1 MSSGDCKK
9 VRRPLISKKREV
21 DLGQVVE
28 TPKAVLDQ
36 RGVSREEREAWRRAM
51 GNEYVYNP
59 RGITLAQLAN
69 NSRLG
74 NIPFGTVVQWSRWDN
89 WVELRKAFGE
99 RVRRMVELRI
109 ANDHVQA
116 QINEL
121 RYLIKM
127 HGDLQTKLET
137 AIAEMPLKSCEAAI
151 GAFLKLDERIDERRQ
166 QLRAVLV
173 QRNPPE
179 ESDGEADAAQK
190 SAVQVTPRLSDAEV
204 VAASKAILRERW
216 ATSTKSEPD
225 AAGVAEGVPVKKKR
239 PPPPPNGGGG
249 PPGKNEL

>member
-1 MSSGDCKK
+1 MSSGDVKRK
-9 VRRPLISKKREV
+9 VRRPLISITREAEP
-21 DLGQVVE
+21 GVVE
-28 TPKAVLDQ
+28 APKAVLDE
-36 RGVSREEREAWRRAM
+36 RGVNREEREAWRRAM

-69 NSRLG
+69 NPRLG
-74 NIPFGTVVQWSRWDN
+74 NIPIGTVVQWSRWDN

-99 RVRRMVELRI
+99 RVRRMVETRI

-127 HGDLQTKLET
+127 HGDLQKKLEV
-137 AIAEMPLKSCEAAI
+137 AIADMPLKSCEAAI

-179 ESDGEADAAQK
+179 EPGEDAEAAAPTAAQI
-190 SAVQVTPRLSDAEV
+190 TPRLSDAEV
-204 VAASKAILRERW
+204 VAAGKAILRERW
-216 ATSTKSEPD
+216 ARPTSEPQ
-225 AAGVAEGVPVKKKR
+225 AGELPEAVPQRKKR
-239 PPPPPNGGGG
+239 PPPGRGDVGAPPKSE
-249 PPGKNEL
+249 P

>member
-1 MSSGDCKK
+1 MSSGEPRRK
-9 VRRPLISKKREV
+9 VRRPVTSTTRQAEPGV
-21 DLGQVVE
+21 AE
-28 TPKAVLDQ
+28 APKAVLDE
-36 RGVSREEREAWRRAM
+36 RGVNREEREAWRRAM

-69 NSRLG
+69 NPRLG
-74 NIPFGTVVQWSRWDN
+74 NIPLGTVVQWSRWDN

-99 RVRRMVELRI
+99 RVRRMVETRI

-127 HGDLQTKLET
+127 HGDLQKKLE
-137 AIAEMPLKSCEAAI
+137 AALADMPLKSCEAAI

-179 ESDGEADAAQK
+179 ETADEEETSAPTTAQI
-190 SAVQVTPRLSDAEV
+190 TPRLSDTEV

-216 ATSTKSEPD
+216 AKPTSEPVLEEP
-225 AAGVAEGVPVKKKR
+225 GEPPPKRKKR
-239 PPPPPNGGGG
+239 PPPHRGDGGAPTKNG
-249 PPGKNEL
+249 P